1 MHSAN
6 NKRAKIAVLADQA
19 VVSGSA
25 ILTQLLVVRGAGL
38 QDYGIYAAAALA
50 QLFVLSLQQAGISGM
65 YMVIAPSLGEKERSR
80 YRSGMAGLLIA
91 GGGLIAVA
99 ALALYPL
106 FSAHITATNW
116 ALMAASIILATLQD
130 GARRVLV
137 ADAQYSK
144 ALATDSINNGLQ
156 LLGLGLLVVTG
167 QATLQTVLLACAAS
181 FVPALVYATLVLK
194 PSPGTKDALYVLH
207 TNGKESVWMTA
218 SALLQWFAG
227 NFYLV
232 AAGWWLG
239 TATLAVLR
247 LGQYAFGFFNVALQ
261 AVENYVLP
269 KAGALT
275 ERPEQMLQY
284 LKQMATRLVPAAGLL
299 LILTALVAMP
309 VIQWLQPANTTD
321 LTTVLCGLCGL
332 YVLVTIGYPV
342 RIALRSLKHS
352 NVFFK
357 GYVLSAVTA
366 LATAWLLIKGWQL
379 AGVMTGLLLTQ
390 TITLT
395 YWAGILQKKYKA
407 IWK

>member
-181 FVPALVYATLVLK
+181 FVPALLYATLVLK

-232 AAGWWLG
+232 AASWWLG